1 MKKILLILTV
11 LFFNFC
17 SQAQQKDYRV
27 VFDLST
33 GDSVSQQALVRE
45 VDIIKTSSPEA
56 KVEVVVYGK
65 GLSLI
70 VKDKSMYTEAIQ
82 KLLNMKDVS
91 FKVCAINMQRNKVD
105 KSQLI
110 AGVEP
115 VPDGIYELI
124 SKQREGWGYIK
135 VAH

>member
-1 MKKILLILTV
+1 MKKILLILAV
-11 LFFNFC
+11 LSFNYC
-17 SQAQQKDYRV
+17 CEAQQKDYRV
-27 VFDLST
+27 VFDMSS

-56 KVEVVVYGK
+56 NVEVVVYGK

-70 VKDKSMYTEAIQ
+70 IKDKSMHTEAIQ
-82 KLLNMKDVS
+82 KLLAMKDVS
-91 FKVCAINMQRNKVD
+91 FKVCSITMQRNKVD
-105 KSQLI
+105 KTQLI
-110 AGVEP
+110 TGVEP